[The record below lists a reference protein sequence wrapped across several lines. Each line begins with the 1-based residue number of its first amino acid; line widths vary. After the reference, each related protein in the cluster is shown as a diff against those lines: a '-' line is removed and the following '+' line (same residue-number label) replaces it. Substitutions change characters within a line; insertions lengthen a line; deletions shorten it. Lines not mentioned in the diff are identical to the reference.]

1 VDVDSKEKTI
11 EKLGKKDPNEIV
23 TFYFRMLAFDDKSK
37 GFLTFPIRK
46 HPNKHIET
54 YTWFDGQKCKAP
66 RYVVEHLSSRFVT
79 APANEAEDGERKKV
93 YRFELDVL

>member
-1 VDVDSKEKTI
+1 MDNKEKTMA
-11 EKLGKKDPNEIV
+11 KLGKKDPNEIV

-46 HPNKHIET
+46 SPNQYIET
-54 YTWFDGQKCKAP
+54 YTWFDGGKYKAP
-66 RYVVEHLSSRFVT
+66 RYVVEHLASRYVT
-79 APANEAEDGERKKV
+79 APANEAEEGERKKV